1 MTQPRRP
8 AGTPTGG
15 QFASTNRPEASGVE
29 LVDDFADHVTMPNAH
44 GPSDHGSEG
53 CAYDTYKLT
62 DEERIAALVEYTVYG
77 PNYDRNVV
85 SAIDDY
91 YHFNRLSEHDTAEHY
106 LLLAELR
113 ADKYTWDQF
122 LERDPFE
129 RINRERQGADVP
141 QLTVEEPAAIAVRP
155 EDLVWHH
162 NDDNQNDDVANDRVD
177 HLQAGV
183 DAASMLSQEALVEAA
198 RGAKRLQEPIAPARP
213 SANEMIARIFPD
225 GEPQRYK
232 RGHKL
237 LPQELVE
244 RLPELYETEDT
255 QLEDKVVYAHYF
267 SAGADWYVCELD
279 RETGEMFGHCDLGL
293 GFPEWGYVR
302 IQDLAELRGQ
312 FGLPVERELDFMP
325 KTARELG
332 LVKP

>member
-1 MTQPRRP
+1 MPQPRRP

-15 QFASTNRPEASGVE
+15 QFAPTNRPEATGVE
-29 LVDDFADHVTMPNAH
+29 LVDDFADDVTMPNAH
-44 GPSDHGSEG
+44 GPNDHGSEG

-77 PNYDRNVV
+77 QNYDRNVV

-91 YHFNRLSEHDTAEHY
+91 YHFNRLGEHDAAEHY

-113 ADKYTWDQF
+113 ADKYTWEQF
-122 LERDPFE
+122 SERDPFE
-129 RINRERQGADVP
+129 RIHREHQAADAP

-162 NDDNQNDDVANDRVD
+162 DDDNQNDDVAADRAD
-177 HLQAGV
+177 HL
-183 DAASMLSQEALVEAA
+183 AS
-198 RGAKRLQEPIAPARP
+198 ARP
-213 SANEMIARIFPD
+213 SAKEVIARIFPD
-225 GEPQRYK
+225 GEPQHAL

-237 LPQELVE
+237 LPQGLVE
-244 RLPELYETEDT
+244 RLPKLYETEDT

-267 SAGADWYVCELD
+267 TAGADWYVCELD

-293 GFPEWGYVR
+293 GFPEWGYVHV
-302 IQDLAELRGQ
+302 QELAELRGN
-312 FGLPVERELDFMP
+312 FGLPVERELNFTP

-332 LVKP
+332 LVKERS